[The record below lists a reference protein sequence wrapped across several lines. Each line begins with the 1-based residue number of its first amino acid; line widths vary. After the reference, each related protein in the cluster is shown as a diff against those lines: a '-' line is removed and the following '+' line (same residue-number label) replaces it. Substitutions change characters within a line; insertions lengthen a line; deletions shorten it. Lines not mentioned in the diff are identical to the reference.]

1 MKIIVPLLV
10 SLFSTAALCQQ
21 IDPVQTFQV
30 HHVQQAVAVDKNYFY
45 VINNAEIIKF
55 DKSTGQQVGAWKDNS
70 GHIKHLN
77 SGVIIDDKLYCANSN
92 YPEIPM
98 ASSIEIFDPVSLQPS
113 GSHSFGI
120 DIGSA
125 TWIDWFEG
133 YWYVAFAHYTGRGGE
148 PGKTNHWT
156 QLVRYSTDWERVG
169 GWVFPKDLI
178 QRFGNYSNSGGVF
191 TKEGKIYTT
200 GHDSKELYVLEL
212 PQQGYTL
219 KWVATLPAPFEG
231 QGIAQD
237 PLAPD
242 IFYGI
247 SRSKNQVISGI
258 LKN

>member
-1 MKIIVPLLV
+1 MKVIVSLLF
-10 SLFSTAALCQQ
+10 SLFSIVAFCQK
-21 IDPVQTFQV
+21 IETVRTFQANNV
-30 HHVQQAVAVDKNYFY
+30 KQAVAVDQQYFY
-45 VINNAEIIKF
+45 VINNAEIVKF
-55 DKSTGQQVGAWKDNS
+55 DKSTGEQIGSWKDTS
-70 GHIKHLN
+70 GNIIHLN

-92 YPEIPM
+92 YPETPM
-98 ASSIEIFDPVSLQPS
+98 ASSIEIFDPVSLQPV

-125 TWIDWFEG
+125 TWIDWYEG
-133 YWYVAFAHYTGRGGE
+133 YWYVAFAHYTGGGGI
-148 PGKTNHWT
+148 PGKTNQWT
-156 QLVRYSTDWERVG
+156 QLVRYSPDWNRVG
-169 GWVFPKDLI
+169 GWIFPKDLI
-178 QRFGNYSNSGGVF
+178 LKFGNYSNSGGIF

-200 GHDSKELYVLEL
+200 GHDSKELYILEL

-237 PLAPD
+237 PLDPD

-247 SRSKNQVISGI
+247 SRSKSQVISGV